1 MYLSKTNK
9 QYKRFAWFTANQLT
23 ELGLNDMSTF
33 FVVSQRG
40 RGERKMN
47 ENEETEEIKTSPPIP
62 LSATRTAGLALL

>member
-9 QYKRFAWFTANQLT
+9 QYKRFTWFTANQLT
-23 ELGLNDMSTF
+23 ELGRNDMSTF

-47 ENEETEEIKTSPPIP
+47 ESEETEEIKTFPPIP
-62 LSATRTAGLALL
+62 LSATRTAGLAQL